1 VVRVTYIKEHK
12 DKAADCNISYFDVP
26 HLASSFC
33 NVKYGY
39 RLFVTFSP
47 LMIRVS
53 FVGSVSS
60 LAMLLDCVVVVVVG
74 GGGGR
79 GK

>member
-1 VVRVTYIKEHK
+1 
-12 DKAADCNISYFDVP
+12 
-26 HLASSFC
+26 
-33 NVKYGY
+33 
-39 RLFVTFSP
+39 
-47 LMIRVS
+47 MIRVS